1 MYNFKEDY
9 DVADTTQS
17 EFNNLLKRMSKVYLK
32 LIISSIGLKYRY
44 EKVLWLFYVEE
55 KSHVEIAEEMNLTK
69 ESIGN
74 LITKTRKQLKYLL
87 DTQGVLLSP
96 ELQQYLDI
104 LKTN

>member
-1 MYNFKEDY
+1 M
-9 DVADTTQS
+9 ADTTQS

-32 LIISSIGLKYRY
+32 LIISSVGLKYRY

-55 KSHVEIAEEMNLTK
+55 KSHTEIAEEMNLTK

-74 LITKTRKQLKYLL
+74 LITKARKQLKYLL

>member
-1 MYNFKEDY
+1 M
-9 DVADTTQS
+9 ADTTQS

-69 ESIGN
+69 KSIGN
-74 LITKTRKQLKYLL
+74 LITKARKQLKYLL

>member
-1 MYNFKEDY
+1 M
-9 DVADTTQS
+9 AGTTQS

-32 LIISSIGLKYRY
+32 LIISSAGLKYRY

-55 KSHVEIAEEMNLTK
+55 KSHVEIAEEMSLTK
-69 ESIGN
+69 ESVGN
-74 LITKTRKQLKYLL
+74 LITKARKQLKYLL

>member
-1 MYNFKEDY
+1 M
-9 DVADTTQS
+9 AGTIQS

-32 LIISSIGLKYRY
+32 LIISSVGLKYRY

-74 LITKTRKQLKYLL
+74 LITKARKQLKYLL

>member
-1 MYNFKEDY
+1 M
-9 DVADTTQS
+9 AGTTQS

-32 LIISSIGLKYRY
+32 LIISSVGLKYRY

-55 KSHVEIAEEMNLTK
+55 KSHVEIAEEMSLTK
-69 ESIGN
+69 ESVGN
-74 LITKTRKQLKYLL
+74 LITKARKQLKYLL

>member
-1 MYNFKEDY
+1 M
-9 DVADTTQS
+9 ADTTQS

-55 KSHVEIAEEMNLTK
+55 KSHVEITEEMNLTK

-74 LITKTRKQLKYLL
+74 LITKARKQLKYLL

>member
-1 MYNFKEDY
+1 M
-9 DVADTTQS
+9 ADTTQS

-32 LIISSIGLKYRY
+32 LIISSVGLKYRY

-69 ESIGN
+69 ETIGN
-74 LITKTRKQLKYLL
+74 LITKARKQLKYLL

>member
-1 MYNFKEDY
+1 M
-9 DVADTTQS
+9 ADTTQS

-32 LIISSIGLKYRY
+32 LIISSVGLKYRY

-74 LITKTRKQLKYLL
+74 LITKARKQLKYLL

>member
-1 MYNFKEDY
+1 MYNFNEDY

-74 LITKTRKQLKYLL
+74 LITKARKQLKYLL

>member
-1 MYNFKEDY
+1 
-9 DVADTTQS
+9 VADTTQS

-69 ESIGN
+69 ESIDN
-74 LITKTRKQLKYLL
+74 LITKARKQLKYLL